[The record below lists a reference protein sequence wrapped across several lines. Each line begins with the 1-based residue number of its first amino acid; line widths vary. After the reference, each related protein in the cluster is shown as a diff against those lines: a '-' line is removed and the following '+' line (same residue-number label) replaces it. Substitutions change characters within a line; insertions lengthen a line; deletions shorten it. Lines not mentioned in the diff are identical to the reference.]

1 MSIVAERA
9 LRKSIRER
17 SFERVYYFHGDHDFL
32 KESTARELITA
43 VLDPSTRDF
52 NLELLRGDEVAAD
65 RLDTVL
71 ATPPMFADRRL
82 IVVRDVSSLKK
93 DSRAVLASYLARPAA
108 DIVLLLIDPAGER
121 DDEIA
126 ASSFVMDFAE
136 LDEHRVPGWIAHHA
150 QTTLGT
156 SISEP
161 AAALLYEAVG
171 LDLAALAAELDK
183 LASYTAGQPIDV
195 EAVREVVGVRS
206 GETMADLLDAV
217 ADRNAPRALSLIPIV
232 LSQPKANAVTLIMA
246 LATQTGAL
254 AWGRAARDRGV
265 PQAGLRNGFYTLLK
279 EGKGFPGRSWGD
291 AVESWQRT
299 VQRWTAPELARAMN
313 ELLAADIAAKESR
326 VSSEEQL
333 VTSLVLSLCTNP
345 DRKAA

>member
-1 MSIVAERA
+1 M
-9 LRKSIRER
+9 RER
-17 SFERVYYFHGDHDFL
+17 SFERVYYFLGKDDFL
-32 KESTARELITA
+32 KESTAREFITA
-43 VLDPSTRDF
+43 VLDPSTREF
-52 NLELLRGDEVAAD
+52 NLEVLRGDEVTAE

-71 ATPPMFADRRL
+71 ATPPMFADRRM
-82 IVVRDVSSLKK
+82 IVVRDVSSLRK
-93 DSRAVLASYLARPAA
+93 DSRAVLVSYLARPAG
-108 DIVLLLIDPAGER
+108 DIVLLLVDAAGER
-121 DDEIA
+121 DEEIVPTT
-126 ASSFVMDFAE
+126 FVVDFAE
-136 LDEHRVPGWIAHHA
+136 LEDHRVPGWIVHHA

-156 SISEP
+156 AISQP

-171 LDLAALAAELDK
+171 LDLAALASELDK
-183 LASYTAGQPIDV
+183 LASYTAGQPIDE
-195 EAVREVVGVRS
+195 EAVRAVVGVRS

-217 ADRNAPRALSLIPIV
+217 ADRNALKALPLVPIV

-279 EGKGFPGRSWGD
+279 EGKAFPGRSWGD
-291 AVESWQRT
+291 AVDSWQRA
-299 VQRWTAPELARAMN
+299 VQRWTSPELARAMN